1 MAISEAK
8 KRANLKWDQANI
20 KMGSYKMGIDLYIS
34 FEQFCKDNNLSKNK
48 VINEAVKEYMENH
61 KRTGSYKHD

>member
-8 KRANLKWDQANI
+8 KRANAKWDQANI
-20 KMGSYKMGIDLYIS
+20 KNGSYKMAIELYTS

-48 VINEAVKEYMENH
+48 VINEAVKMYID
-61 KRTGSYKHD
+61 SYK

>member
-20 KMGSYKMGIDLYIS
+20 KMGSYKMGIELYIN

-48 VINEAVKEYMENH
+48 VINIVINIFF
-61 KRTGSYKHD
+61 SYF

>member
-20 KMGSYKMGIDLYIS
+20 KMGSYKMGIELYTS

-48 VINEAVKEYMENH
+48 VINEAVKMYID
-61 KRTGSYKHD
+61 SYK

>member
-20 KMGSYKMGIDLYIS
+20 KMGSYKMGIELYTS

-48 VINEAVKEYMENH
+48 VINEAVRMYID
-61 KRTGSYKHD
+61 SYK

>member
-8 KRANLKWDQANI
+8 KRANAKWDQANI
-20 KMGSYKMGIDLYIS
+20 KNGSYKMAIELYAS

-48 VINEAVKEYMENH
+48 AINEAIKMYIA
-61 KRTGSYKHD
+61 SYNK

>member
-20 KMGSYKMGIDLYIS
+20 KNGSYKMAIELYAS

-48 VINEAVKEYMENH
+48 VINEAVKMYID
-61 KRTGSYKHD
+61 SYK

>member
-20 KMGSYKMGIDLYIS
+20 KMGSYKMGIELYIS

-48 VINEAVKEYMENH
+48 VINEAVRMYIN
-61 KRTGSYKHD
+61 SYK

>member
-8 KRANLKWDQANI
+8 KRANAKWDQANLEN
-20 KMGSYKMGIDLYIS
+20 GSYKMGIDLYIN

-48 VINEAVKEYMENH
+48 VINEAVKMYIN
-61 KRTGSYKHD
+61 SYK

>member
-8 KRANLKWDQANI
+8 KRANAKWDQANI
-20 KMGSYKMGIDLYIS
+20 KMGSYKMGIELYTS

-48 VINEAVKEYMENH
+48 VINEAVKMYIN
-61 KRTGSYKHD
+61 SYK

>member
-20 KMGSYKMGIDLYIS
+20 KMGSYKMGIDLY
-34 FEQFCKDNNLSKNK
+34 KNLSNFAK
-48 VINEAVKEYMENH
+48 III
-61 KRTGSYKHD
+61 